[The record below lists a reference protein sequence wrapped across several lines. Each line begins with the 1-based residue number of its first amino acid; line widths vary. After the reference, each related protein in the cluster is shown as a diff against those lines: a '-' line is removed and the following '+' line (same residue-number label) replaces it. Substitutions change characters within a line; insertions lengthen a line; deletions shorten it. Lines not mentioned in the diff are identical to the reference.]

1 MSKQLQRSTPEA
13 QGIDSQVVLAFVE
26 ALETALPEALHSLM
40 LVRHGSIVA
49 EGWWHPYAPEHP
61 HELFSLSKGFTST
74 AVGLAVAEG
83 RLSLSDPVLSFFAD
97 EAPKKV
103 SRNLAAMEVRH
114 LLSMST
120 GHAVDTTG
128 YLFQRRDGNWAK
140 AFLKLPV
147 KYKPGT
153 HFLYNTGAT
162 YMLSA
167 IMQRVTGMTL
177 LDYLRPRLFEPLGI
191 VGATWD
197 TCPQGVNTGGFGLSV
212 KTEDIAKFG
221 QLYLQKGL
229 WDGQRIL
236 SEAWVDE
243 ATAFHIDNAPN
254 VAPDWTQGY
263 GYQFW
268 RCQPKNVYRADGAFG
283 QFCIVMPDQDAV
295 LTMTAG
301 TGDMQGIMNI
311 VWERLLPALGTA
323 PLSENPAA
331 QAALTKRLS
340 LLSLPPAMAPAQEQV
355 VHLKKP
361 TVRKYK
367 FVANEMRLASVF
379 FAFTVDGGVITLR
392 GKRGKHQI
400 LCGNG
405 RWLDGMT
412 TFLSQ
417 SVSPVMASGA
427 WTAPDTYTAK
437 LCFYERVTCATLT
450 FRFLEKQMTM
460 DCKLNASFGPTE
472 WPQLTAELV

>member
-13 QGIDSQVVLAFVE
+13 QGIASQTILDFVE

-40 LVRHGSIVA
+40 LVRHGSVVA

-83 RLSLSDPVLSFFAD
+83 RLFLSDPVLSFFED

-103 SRNLAAMEVRH
+103 SRNLAAMQVQH

-120 GHAVDTTG
+120 GHAMDTTEF
-128 YLFQRRDGNWAK
+128 LFKRRDGNWAK

-153 HFLYNTGAT
+153 HFLYNTGAS

-167 IMQRVTGMTL
+167 IVQQVTGMTL

-191 VGATWD
+191 VGATWE
-197 TCPQGVNTGGFGLSV
+197 TNPQGVNMGGFGLSV

-229 WDGQRIL
+229 WEGRLIL
-236 SEAWVDE
+236 PETWVDE
-243 ATAFHIDNAPN
+243 ATAFHSDNSAN
-254 VAPDWTQGY
+254 TVPDWKQGY

-295 LTMTAG
+295 LAITAG
-301 TGDMQGIMNI
+301 TGDMQGIMNV
-311 VWERLLPALGTA
+311 VWERLLPALGPS
-323 PLSENPAA
+323 PLAENTTA
-331 QAALTKRLS
+331 QAALAKKMS
-340 LLSLPPAMAPAQEQV
+340 LLSLSPALAPAQEQV
-355 VHLKKP
+355 VHPEKP
-361 TVRKYK
+361 AVRKYK
-367 FVANEMRLASVF
+367 FAVNEVRLASVF
-379 FAFTVDGGVITLR
+379 FAFTVDGSVITLR

-405 RWLDGMT
+405 RWLDGTT
-412 TFLSQ
+412 TFLGQ
-417 SVSPVMASGA
+417 SASPVMASGA
-427 WTAPDTYTAK
+427 WTAPDTYTVK

-450 FRFLEKQMTM
+450 FRFAEQQLTM
-460 DCKLNASFGPTE
+460 DCQLNASFGPTE